1 MHPRALVQELQSY
14 VRLVAL
20 RSIRLT
26 VTSALLNSIIR
37 LNCTQAPEPRRAE
50 AKALQFRSARESPA
64 IKLMEIIGRRRAS
77 TGF

>member
-26 VTSALLNSIIR
+26 VMSALLTIR
-37 LNCTQAPEPRRAE
+37 SSVSTVLKRVNARRAE
-50 AKALQFRSARESPA
+50 AKALQFRSAPGLPP
-64 IKLMEIIGRRRAS
+64 K
-77 TGF
+77 